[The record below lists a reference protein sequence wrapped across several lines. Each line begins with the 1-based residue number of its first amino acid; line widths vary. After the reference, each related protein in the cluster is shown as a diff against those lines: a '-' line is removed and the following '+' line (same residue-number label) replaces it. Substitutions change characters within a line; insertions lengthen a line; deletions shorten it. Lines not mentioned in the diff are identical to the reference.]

1 MKNKKKIFMLAIDAL
16 FLAIIV
22 IMTFTPLGFITIFG
36 VVSNTLIHI
45 PVLIGALLFGYK
57 RGLVY
62 GIFFGICSLLRAV
75 TSPIGILDPYF
86 VNPLVSVLPRALFG
100 LLSGL
105 TFDLIKKLPQK
116 VSIPLIY
123 VSSFILTIMHTIL
136 TLGILSLVNYSEIN
150 SLATQHYG
158 SIMLFIYGVLITNGV
173 IEGAFALLVCPSAYI
188 PLKHLLNKKYK
199 MEIK

>member
-1 MKNKKKIFMLAIDAL
+1 MKNKKKIFMLAVDAL

-75 TSPIGILDPYF
+75 TSPVGILDPYF

-105 TFDLIKKLPQK
+105 FFDLIKKLPQK
-116 VSIPLIY
+116 ASIPLIY
-123 VSSFILTIMHTIL
+123 VGSFVLTIIHTIL

-150 SLATQHYG
+150 SLASQYYG

-173 IEGAFALLVCPSAYI
+173 IEGALALLVCPSAYI
-188 PLKHLLNKKYK
+188 PLKHFLNKKYK